1 MHVTEVKK
9 SEVVYNAENMTKE
22 ERPDKIE
29 LKKIIKRVKKEVQNR
44 TEQLVSMSLHN
55 SNSMKEDFS

>member
-1 MHVTEVKK
+1 
-9 SEVVYNAENMTKE
+9 MTKE

-44 TEQLVSMSLHN
+44 TKQLVSMSLNN
-55 SNSMKEDFS
+55 SNSMKEDIS